1 MACINLGQNYAKI
14 THLGKKNIF
23 FGEISLNLVL
33 SNSCVL
39 SHSKIWQKN
48 LSSGGSWNISLLN
61 VAPQSGQ
68 NCSFGLKEDLFRY
81 FTPGIFI

>member
-39 SHSKIWQKN
+39 SRSKI
-48 LSSGGSWNISLLN
+48 
-61 VAPQSGQ
+61 
-68 NCSFGLKEDLFRY
+68 
-81 FTPGIFI
+81 

>member
-33 SNSCVL
+33 SY
-39 SHSKIWQKN
+39 HTAKFDKKIFQ
-48 LSSGGSWNISLLN
+48 
-61 VAPQSGQ
+61 VVDH
-68 NCSFGLKEDLFRY
+68 E
-81 FTPGIFI
+81 T